1 MIFNSLAFAVFF
13 PVVFLLYWAVH
24 QKYRWIFL
32 LVSSYYFYMSW
43 NAKYAVLLL
52 FITGTTYFCARMIE
66 QAIEKRRK
74 QLWMWLGVSSS
85 FVVLFFFKYFNF
97 VSESIARVFQVFS
110 IPMTPVTVRFLLPI
124 GISFY
129 TFKAVSYVLDVYRG
143 DIVSERHFGYY
154 ALYLS
159 FFPDLVSGPI
169 DRAKK
174 LLPQLKR
181 EKAFDYDEG
190 VYGLR
195 LMLLGFIKKLVIA
208 DALTKYVDVIFNNVR
223 NYEGLSFVI
232 ASFLFTFQIYCD
244 FSGYSDI
251 AIGAARLFGIKL
263 MDNFKSPYFAQSIK
277 EFWGRWHISLSQWFR
292 DYVYIPLG
300 GNRVKKIRNNWNVLI
315 TFLVSGLWH
324 GASWNFVIW
333 GGIHGLFQVMENI
346 VPSSWKK
353 RQGFIRQVGFT
364 IATFLLVNFAWIFFR
379 ANTWED
385 AVYFIM
391 NMFQG
396 WSLSQAFSDLGMSG
410 KHVVRIGGLLMCL
423 LLYDYFN
430 QQKDLLKEMG
440 KLCLP
445 LRWLLYF
452 AIVLLIV
459 VLKIHNGT
467 SQQFIYFQF

>member
-1 MIFNSLAFAVFF
+1 MIFNSLAFAIFF
-13 PVVFLLYWAVH
+13 PVVFLLYWAVR

-43 NAKYAVLLL
+43 NAKYAMLLL

-66 QAIEKRRK
+66 QTMEKRRK

-97 VSESIARVFQVFS
+97 FSESIARVFQSFS
-110 IPMTPVTVRFLLPI
+110 IPIHPVTVRFLLPI

-129 TFKAVSYVLDVYRG
+129 TFKAVSYILDVYRG
-143 DIVSERHFGYY
+143 DLTSEKHFGYY

-169 DRAKK
+169 DRAAK
-174 LLPQLKR
+174 LLPQLKK
-181 EKAFDYDEG
+181 EKLFDYDEG

-208 DALTKYVDVIFNNVR
+208 DALTKYVDVIFNNVT
-223 NYEGLSFVI
+223 NYRGLSFII

-251 AIGAARLFGIKL
+251 AIGAARLLGIEL

-292 DYVYIPLG
+292 DYIYIPLG
-300 GNRVKKIRNNWNVLI
+300 GNRVKKIRNNWNVFI

-333 GGIHGLFQVMENI
+333 GGIHGLFQVIENI
-346 VPSSWKK
+346 IPFSLKE
-353 RQGFIRQVGFT
+353 RQGFIRQIGFT
-364 IATFLLVNFAWIFFR
+364 IWTFLLVNFAWIFFR

-385 AVYFIM
+385 AVYFIIH
-391 NMFQG
+391 MFGG
-396 WSLSQAFSDLGMSG
+396 WSISQALTDLGMSG
-410 KHVVRIGGLLMCL
+410 KHVVRIGGLLMSL
-423 LLYDYFN
+423 MLFDYFN

-440 KLCLP
+440 KLLLP
-445 LRWLLYF
+445 MRWLLYF
-452 AIVLLIV
+452 AVVLLIV

>member
-1 MIFNSLAFAVFF
+1 
-13 PVVFLLYWAVH
+13 
-24 QKYRWIFL
+24 
-32 LVSSYYFYMSW
+32 
-43 NAKYAVLLL
+43 
-52 FITGTTYFCARMIE
+52 
-66 QAIEKRRK
+66 
-74 QLWMWLGVSSS
+74 MWLGVSSS

-97 VSESIARVFQVFS
+97 VSESIARVFQSFS
-110 IPMTPVTVRFLLPI
+110 IPMNPVTVRFLLPI

-129 TFKAVSYVLDVYRG
+129 TFKAVSYILDVYRG
-143 DIVSERHFGYY
+143 DMTSERHFGYY

-169 DRAKK
+169 DRAKE
-174 LLPQLKR
+174 LLPQLKK
-181 EKAFDYDEG
+181 EKVFYYDEG
-190 VYGLR
+190 VYGLK

-208 DALTKYVDVIFNNVR
+208 DALTKYVDVIFNNVM
-223 NYEGLSFVI
+223 NYRGLSFVI

-251 AIGAARLFGIKL
+251 AIGAARLLGIEL

-277 EFWGRWHISLSQWFR
+277 EFWSRWHISLSHWFR
-292 DYVYIPLG
+292 DYIYIPLG
-300 GNRVKKIRNNWNVLI
+300 GNRVKKIRNNWNIFI

-333 GGIHGLFQVMENI
+333 GGIHGLFQVIENSI
-346 VPSSWKK
+346 PSSLNK
-353 RQGFIRQVGFT
+353 RKGLMRQVGLT
-364 IATFLLVNFAWIFFR
+364 IGTFLLVNFAWIFFR

-385 AVYFIM
+385 AVYFIR
-391 NMFQG
+391 NMFVR
-396 WSLSQAFSDLGMSG
+396 WSISQALADLGMSG
-410 KHVVRIGGLLMCL
+410 KHVVRIGGILMSL
-423 LLYDYFN
+423 LLFDYFN

-440 KLCLP
+440 KLWLP

>member
-1 MIFNSLAFAVFF
+1 
-13 PVVFLLYWAVH
+13 
-24 QKYRWIFL
+24 
-32 LVSSYYFYMSW
+32 
-43 NAKYAVLLL
+43 
-52 FITGTTYFCARMIE
+52 MIE
-66 QAIEKRRK
+66 QTIEKRRK

-97 VSESIARVFQVFS
+97 VSESIARVFQSFS
-110 IPMTPVTVRFLLPI
+110 IPMNPVTVRFLLPI

-129 TFKAVSYVLDVYRG
+129 TFKAVSYILDVYRG
-143 DIVSERHFGYY
+143 DMTSERHFGYY

-169 DRAKK
+169 DRAKE
-174 LLPQLKR
+174 LLPQLKK
-181 EKAFDYDEG
+181 EKVFYYDEG
-190 VYGLR
+190 VYGLK

-208 DALTKYVDVIFNNVR
+208 DALTKYVDVIFNNVM
-223 NYEGLSFVI
+223 NYRGLSFVI

-251 AIGAARLFGIKL
+251 AIGAARLLGIEL

-277 EFWGRWHISLSQWFR
+277 EFWSRWHISLSHWFR
-292 DYVYIPLG
+292 DYIYIPLG
-300 GNRVKKIRNNWNVLI
+300 GNRVKKIRNNWNIFI

-333 GGIHGLFQVMENI
+333 GGIHGLFQVIENSI
-346 VPSSWKK
+346 PSSLNK
-353 RQGFIRQVGFT
+353 RKGLMRQVGLT
-364 IATFLLVNFAWIFFR
+364 IGTFLLVNFAWIFFR

-385 AVYFIM
+385 AVYFIR
-391 NMFQG
+391 NMFVR
-396 WSLSQAFSDLGMSG
+396 WSISQALADLGMSG
-410 KHVVRIGGLLMCL
+410 KHVVRIGGILMSL
-423 LLYDYFN
+423 LLFDYFN

-440 KLCLP
+440 KLWLP

>member
-43 NAKYAVLLL
+43 NAKYAVILLL
-52 FITGTTYFCARMIE
+52 ITGTTYFCARMIE
-66 QAIEKRRK
+66 QTIEKRRK

-97 VSESIARVFQVFS
+97 VSESIARVFQSFS
-110 IPMTPVTVRFLLPI
+110 IPMNPVTVRFLLPI

-129 TFKAVSYVLDVYRG
+129 TFKAVSYILDVYRG
-143 DIVSERHFGYY
+143 DMTSERHFGYY

-169 DRAKK
+169 DRAKE
-174 LLPQLKR
+174 LLPQLKK
-181 EKAFDYDEG
+181 EKVFYYDEG
-190 VYGLR
+190 VYGLK

-208 DALTKYVDVIFNNVR
+208 DALTKYVDVIFNNVM
-223 NYEGLSFVI
+223 NYRGLSFVI

-251 AIGAARLFGIKL
+251 AIGAARLLGIEL

-277 EFWGRWHISLSQWFR
+277 EFWSRWHISLSHWFR
-292 DYVYIPLG
+292 DYIYIPLG
-300 GNRVKKIRNNWNVLI
+300 GNRVKKIRNNWNIFI

-333 GGIHGLFQVMENI
+333 GGIHGLFQVIENSI
-346 VPSSWKK
+346 PSSLNK
-353 RQGFIRQVGFT
+353 RKGLMRQVGLT
-364 IATFLLVNFAWIFFR
+364 IGTFLLVNFAWIFFR

-385 AVYFIM
+385 AVYFIR
-391 NMFQG
+391 NMFVR
-396 WSLSQAFSDLGMSG
+396 WSISQALADLGMSG
-410 KHVVRIGGLLMCL
+410 KHVVRIGGILMSL
-423 LLYDYFN
+423 LLFDYFN

-440 KLCLP
+440 KLWLP

>member
-43 NAKYAVLLL
+43 NAKYAVILLL
-52 FITGTTYFCARMIE
+52 ITGTTYFCARMIE
-66 QAIEKRRK
+66 QTIEKRRK

-97 VSESIARVFQVFS
+97 VSESIARVFQSFS
-110 IPMTPVTVRFLLPI
+110 IPMNPVTVRFLLPI

-129 TFKAVSYVLDVYRG
+129 TFKAVSYILDVYRG
-143 DIVSERHFGYY
+143 DMTSERHFGYY

-169 DRAKK
+169 DRAKE
-174 LLPQLKR
+174 LLPQLKK
-181 EKAFDYDEG
+181 EKVFYYDEG
-190 VYGLR
+190 VYGLK

-208 DALTKYVDVIFNNVR
+208 DALTKYVDVIFNNVM
-223 NYEGLSFVI
+223 NYRGLSFVI

-251 AIGAARLFGIKL
+251 AIGAARLLGIEL

-277 EFWGRWHISLSQWFR
+277 EFWSRWHISLSHWFR
-292 DYVYIPLG
+292 DYIYIPLG
-300 GNRVKKIRNNWNVLI
+300 GNRVKKIRNNWNIFI

-324 GASWNFVIW
+324 WASWNFVIW
-333 GGIHGLFQVMENI
+333 GGIHGLFQVIENSI
-346 VPSSWKK
+346 PSSLNK
-353 RQGFIRQVGFT
+353 RKGLMRQVGLT
-364 IATFLLVNFAWIFFR
+364 IGTFLLVNFAWIFFR

-385 AVYFIM
+385 AVYFIR
-391 NMFQG
+391 NMFVR
-396 WSLSQAFSDLGMSG
+396 WSISQALADLGMSG
-410 KHVVRIGGLLMCL
+410 KHVVRIGGILMSL
-423 LLYDYFN
+423 LLFDYFN

-440 KLCLP
+440 KLWLP

>member
-32 LVSSYYFYMSW
+32 LLSSYYFYMSW
-43 NAKYAVLLL
+43 NAKYAVILLL
-52 FITGTTYFCARMIE
+52 ITGTTYFCARMIE
-66 QAIEKRRK
+66 QTIEKRRK

-97 VSESIARVFQVFS
+97 VSESIARVFQSFS
-110 IPMTPVTVRFLLPI
+110 IPMNPVTVRFLLPI

-129 TFKAVSYVLDVYRG
+129 TFKAVSYILDVYRG
-143 DIVSERHFGYY
+143 DMTSERHFGYY

-169 DRAKK
+169 DRAKE
-174 LLPQLKR
+174 LLPQLKK
-181 EKAFDYDEG
+181 EKVFYYDEG
-190 VYGLR
+190 VYGLK

-208 DALTKYVDVIFNNVR
+208 DALTKYVDVIFNNVM
-223 NYEGLSFVI
+223 NYRGLSFVI

-251 AIGAARLFGIKL
+251 AIGAARLLGIEL

-277 EFWGRWHISLSQWFR
+277 EFWSRWHISLSHWFR
-292 DYVYIPLG
+292 DYIYIPLG
-300 GNRVKKIRNNWNVLI
+300 GNRVKKIRNNWNIFI

-333 GGIHGLFQVMENI
+333 GGIHGLFQVIENSI
-346 VPSSWKK
+346 PSSLNK
-353 RQGFIRQVGFT
+353 RKGLMRQVGLT
-364 IATFLLVNFAWIFFR
+364 IGTFLLVNFAWIFFR

-385 AVYFIM
+385 AVYFIR
-391 NMFQG
+391 NMFVR
-396 WSLSQAFSDLGMSG
+396 WSISQALADLGMSG
-410 KHVVRIGGLLMCL
+410 KHVVRIGGILMSL
-423 LLYDYFN
+423 LLFDYFN

-440 KLCLP
+440 KLWLP